1 MMFVYINLADWHCS
15 VVCRKILQARAAVCG
30 MLSVAHSSAA
40 GSSRGGVEAGEVDND
55 LQHGQTFW
63 TADLDLLSLRLT

>member
-1 MMFVYINLADWHCS
+1 M
-15 VVCRKILQARAAVCG
+15 LQV
-30 MLSVAHSSAA
+30 AA
-40 GSSRGGVEAGEVDND
+40 GGGVEAGEVDND